1 MFQTIAKTAA
11 SEGIPRATLRQLVKE
26 GRVPGFYGGRIFYIN
41 LEEFREQLKKPDTR
55 KIST

>member
-26 GRVPGFYGGRIFYIN
+26 GRVPGFYGGRVFYIN
-41 LEEFREQLKKPDTR
+41 LEAFQEQLKEPDIR
-55 KIST
+55 KINV